1 MNRIP
6 EDLLEQLRPAGRS
19 RPADSAN
26 TRNVHLT
33 VTRQTGLMNSR
44 SVSFD
49 RAAGFYDQ
57 TRDLPPELAQA
68 QTELLREELAATTRC
83 LEIGVG
89 TGRIALPLAGA
100 GIHLVGVDLSP
111 AMLGRL
117 REKGRAAVPVA
128 VADAR
133 RLPFRSA
140 VFDAVLACHVLHL
153 VQAWAEVA
161 DEALRVLR
169 PGGTFLVS
177 QGGHSGDET
186 ATELRNQLRR
196 SAGLDDVAGRVG
208 LRGMDELD
216 EHLAARGV
224 RVRHLPTLHNTKT
237 RSVAEFL
244 DQVARQYY
252 SWTWDLDE
260 ATVHQAAADV
270 RAWAENRWGDLTVAQ
285 MGAGTLTWH
294 AYDVPD

>member
-1 MNRIP
+1 
-6 EDLLEQLRPAGRS
+6 
-19 RPADSAN
+19 
-26 TRNVHLT
+26 
-33 VTRQTGLMNSR
+33 MNSR

-68 QTELLREELAATTRC
+68 QTELLCEELAATTRC

-100 GIHLVGVDLSP
+100 GIHVAGVDLSP

-117 REKGRAAVPVA
+117 RAKGGGAVPVA

-133 RLPFRSA
+133 RLPFGA
-140 VFDAVLACHVLHL
+140 AAFDAVLACHVLHL
-153 VQAWAEVA
+153 VQAWADVA

-177 QGGHSGDET
+177 QGGQSGDET
-186 ATELRNQLRR
+186 ALELRKRLRQA
-196 SAGLDDVAGRVG
+196 AGLADVAGRVG
-208 LRGMDELD
+208 LHGMDELD
-216 EHLAARGV
+216 RHVAARGV
-224 RVRHLPTLHNTKT
+224 GVRHLPTLRNTQT

-244 DQVARQYY
+244 DQVAQQYY

-260 ATVHQAAADV
+260 ATVRQAAAEV
-270 RAWAENRWGDLTVAQ
+270 RVWAEHRWGDLTVAQ
-285 MGAGTLTWH
+285 MGAGSLRWH
-294 AYDVPD
+294 AYDVPA